1 MHREAYEEG
10 YVKGNIRYIG
20 MIEVSHE
27 ENSLFDP
34 NGKYPKIG
42 YQLFYLMDITECHPF
57 KRKNESTARI
67 WVEPVE
73 VPYII
78 DDHQLTFLILKE
90 AIKKGF

>member
-1 MHREAYEEG
+1 
-10 YVKGNIRYIG
+10 
-20 MIEVSHE
+20 
-27 ENSLFDP
+27 
-34 NGKYPKIG
+34 
-42 YQLFYLMDITECHPF
+42 MDITVCHPF

>member
-1 MHREAYEEG
+1 
-10 YVKGNIRYIG
+10 
-20 MIEVSHE
+20 
-27 ENSLFDP
+27 
-34 NGKYPKIG
+34 
-42 YQLFYLMDITECHPF
+42 MDITECHPF